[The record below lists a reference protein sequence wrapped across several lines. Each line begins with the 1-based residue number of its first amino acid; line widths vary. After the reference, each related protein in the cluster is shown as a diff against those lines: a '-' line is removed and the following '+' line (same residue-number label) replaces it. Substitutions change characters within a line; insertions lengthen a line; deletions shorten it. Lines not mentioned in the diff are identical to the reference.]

1 MAEHH
6 EAVAAEVEKAAC
18 ALVRDEGGGGDEG
31 AEDLEGG
38 LFNAARLAEGGLDD

>member
-6 EAVAAEVEKAAC
+6 EAVAAEIEQAVRT
-18 ALVRDEGGGGDEG
+18 LVGEEGGGGDEG

-38 LFNAARLAEGGLDD
+38 LLDAAGLIKGGLDD